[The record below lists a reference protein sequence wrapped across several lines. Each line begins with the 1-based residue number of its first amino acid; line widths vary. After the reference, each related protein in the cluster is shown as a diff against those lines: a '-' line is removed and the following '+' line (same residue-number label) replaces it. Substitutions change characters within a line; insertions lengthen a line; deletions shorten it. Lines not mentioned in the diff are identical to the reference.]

1 MNRKWLLTALA
12 VTLVLPA
19 ALAAQEAPAPR
30 GRRTPRA
37 ENRVFSFDFSGQRG
51 RIGVVLNTAK
61 NPESD
66 KYGARIDAITPGGP
80 AEKAG
85 IKAGDI
91 ITKFNGT
98 SLAGVSAEDQDDSG
112 PGMRLVELAHELEPG
127 DTVRIE
133 YRRGSETKNVTLV
146 AEDLNGF
153 AWTGVV
159 PRMAMPTP
167 RLEMG
172 DLGPLSLLG
181 EGNSF
186 AFCFGD
192 SWCDLDLVT
201 LNADLG
207 EYFRTRRILVVKAP
221 ADSALPLK
229 AGT

>member
-19 ALAAQEAPAPR
+19 ALAAQEAPARQAAHAPR
-30 GRRTPRA
+30 GESRVLIRFQRSARSNRRR
-37 ENRVFSFDFSGQRG
+37 RG
-51 RIGVVLNTAK
+51 RQE
-61 NPESD
+61 PESD

-80 AEKAG
+80 AEAG

-98 SLAGVSAEDQDDSG
+98 SLAGVARG
-112 PGMRLVELAHELEPG
+112 RGRLRAGMRLVDLAHELEPG
-127 DTVRIE
+127 DTVRVE
-133 YRRGSETKNVTLV
+133 YRRGSETKSATLV

-172 DLGPLSLLG
+172 DLGPLVPAGRRQQLRLLL
-181 EGNSF
+181 S
-186 AFCFGD
+186 A
-192 SWCDLDLVT
+192 
-201 LNADLG
+201 
-207 EYFRTRRILVVKAP
+207 TRGAISTSSR
-221 ADSALPLK
+221 
-229 AGT
+229 